1 MTHNITGGTFEV
13 VKGASLGTGSFE
25 VPEIKKKGGLISSKD
40 RGKEGCRR
48 SQSNARQI
56 ASWIPV
62 VIGGGCWW
70 RRMGGWGREGR
81 DRDRER
87 ERGEDKAEY
96 KYSWVRQK
104 VSPSHPPV
112 RLGSVL
118 RASVY

>member
-87 ERGEDKAEY
+87 ERERRG
-96 KYSWVRQK
+96 
-104 VSPSHPPV
+104 
-112 RLGSVL
+112 
-118 RASVY
+118 